1 MFKKFLELEKRLF
14 SAPYR
19 WLVKKGIVTIL
30 VTSKKIYRTA
40 EDFYESRYD
49 EPFDESTNVS
59 YLNISYRF
67 IGWVRGNHKKKVLEV

>member
-30 VTSKKIYRTA
+30 VASKKIYRTA

-49 EPFDESTNVS
+49 GPFDQSPNVS
-59 YLNISYRF
+59 
-67 IGWVRGNHKKKVLEV
+67 

>member
-1 MFKKFLELEKRLF
+1 MFKKLLELEKRLF

-49 EPFDESTNVS
+49 EPLDESPNVS
-59 YLNISYRF
+59 
-67 IGWVRGNHKKKVLEV
+67 

>member
-1 MFKKFLELEKRLF
+1 MFKKLLELEKRLF

-30 VTSKKIYRTA
+30 VASKKIYRTA

-49 EPFDESTNVS
+49 EPFDQSPNVPYLINS
-59 YLNISYRF
+59 YKS
-67 IGWVRGNHKKKVLEV
+67 IGRVRENHKIKVLEV

>member
-19 WLVKKGIVTIL
+19 WLVKKGIITLL
-30 VTSKKIYRTA
+30 VASKKIYRTA

-49 EPFDESTNVS
+49 EPFDESPNVS
-59 YLNISYRF
+59 S
-67 IGWVRGNHKKKVLEV
+67 

>member
-1 MFKKFLELEKRLF
+1 MFKKLIELEKKIF

-19 WLVKKGIVTIL
+19 WLIKKGVVTIL

-49 EPFDESTNVS
+49 EPFDQSPNT
-59 YLNISYRF
+59 
-67 IGWVRGNHKKKVLEV
+67 

>member
-1 MFKKFLELEKRLF
+1 MFKKLLELEKRLF

-30 VTSKKIYRTA
+30 VASKKIYRTA

-49 EPFDESTNVS
+49 EPFDQSPNVP
-59 YLNISYRF
+59 
-67 IGWVRGNHKKKVLEV
+67 

>member
-1 MFKKFLELEKRLF
+1 MKKELEKRIF

-19 WLVKKGIVTIL
+19 WLIKKGVVTIL

-49 EPFDESTNVS
+49 EPFDQSPNTS
-59 YLNISYRF
+59 
-67 IGWVRGNHKKKVLEV
+67 

>member
-1 MFKKFLELEKRLF
+1 MFKKLLELEKRLF

-30 VTSKKIYRTA
+30 VASKKIYRTA

-49 EPFDESTNVS
+49 EPFVQSPNVS
-59 YLNISYRF
+59 
-67 IGWVRGNHKKKVLEV
+67 

>member
-1 MFKKFLELEKRLF
+1 MFKKLIELEKKIF

-19 WLVKKGIVTIL
+19 WLINIGVVTIL

-49 EPFDESTNVS
+49 EPFDQSPNT
-59 YLNISYRF
+59 
-67 IGWVRGNHKKKVLEV
+67 

>member
-1 MFKKFLELEKRLF
+1 MWKKFLKFEDKVF
-14 SAPYR
+14 SAPYK

-49 EPFDESTNVS
+49 EPFDESPNVS
-59 YLNISYRF
+59 
-67 IGWVRGNHKKKVLEV
+67 